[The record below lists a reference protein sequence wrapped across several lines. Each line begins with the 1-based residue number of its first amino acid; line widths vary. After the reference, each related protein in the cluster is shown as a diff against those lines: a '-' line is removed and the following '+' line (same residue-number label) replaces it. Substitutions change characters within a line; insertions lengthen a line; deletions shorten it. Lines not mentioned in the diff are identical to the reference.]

1 MTHTIMIAA
10 ALALSLSACMTTPA
24 PANAGPNP
32 PPANTCIAGL
42 GAWAVGKQATAEIV
56 ERVRV
61 DSHSGMVRVIRPG
74 QMITMD
80 IRADR
85 VDIRV
90 DTASVILAVN
100 CG

>member
-1 MTHTIMIAA
+1 MTHTTLIAA
-10 ALALSLSACMTTPA
+10 ALAVSLSACMTTPV

-32 PPANTCIAGL
+32 PPAIKCDAGL
-42 GAWAVGKQATAEIV
+42 TAWAVGRQATAEIV

-61 DSHSGMVRVIRPG
+61 GSHSGIVRVIRPG

-90 DTASVILAVN
+90 DAASVILAVN

>member
-1 MTHTIMIAA
+1 MTHATLIAA

-24 PANAGPNP
+24 PPNAGPNP
-32 PPANTCIAGL
+32 PPAMKCVAGL

-61 DSHSGMVRVIRPG
+61 DSHSDIVRVIRPG

-85 VDIRV
+85 VDVQV